1 MVSMNT
7 NDDEQ
12 VRFTVQ
18 MPRKLREDAKRNSD
32 RGELSEQTREL
43 FRQRAYGVCGSAQQ
57 SELAQVKAE
66 LRDVRAT
73 IDELR
78 HERSQIDAKIEA
90 EEQRATRLEER
101 VSNLEEQ
108 RSEIEQSVQMLEN
121 MLHAGERMWPTR
133 IKNAADVDE
142 GTAQEILSEL
152 QAQNPELPDA
162 AFHEPGIHDPTDW
175 RE

>member
-1 MVSMNT
+1 MT
-7 NDDEQ
+7 GEQDEQ

-18 MPRKLREDAKRNSD
+18 MPKKLREDAKRNSD
-32 RGELSEQTREL
+32 RGELSEDTREL
-43 FRQRAYGVCGSAQQ
+43 FRQRAYGVSGSAQQ

-73 IDELR
+73 IDDLR
-78 HERSQIDAKIEA
+78 HQRSQIDAKINA

-101 VSNLEEQ
+101 VTNLEDQ

-152 QAQNPELPDA
+152 KSQNPELPDA

-175 RE
+175 REQE